1 MKAIGGFGGVKIN
14 GVVDGEAVS
23 LEFVLDE
30 ARCSQP
36 EQEPVYKTAMLQNG
50 DTVMVLDGYRYK
62 WAAFFE
68 DTTKTKLDI
77 LESMIRHSQQ
87 FGLALTLYPQWNL
100 AVPDSES
107 YSVMVVNSEWDRSN
121 LSNKT
126 DIGHKIEGLEFVSE
140 ELIDELHSY
149 TEGRY
154 IPVYSTMTGEVILFG
169 DIGIEILRSWRP

>member
-1 MKAIGGFGGVKIN
+1 MKAIGGFGGVKIV
-14 GVVDGEAVS
+14 GVVAGETAS
-23 LEFVLDE
+23 LEFGVDE

-62 WAAFFE
+62 WSAFFE
-68 DTTKTKLDI
+68 DTTKAKLDT

-87 FGLALTLYPQWNL
+87 FGAALTLYPQWNTK
-100 AVPDSES
+100 VPDSES
-107 YSVMVVNSEWDRSN
+107 YSVMVANSDWDRAN
-121 LSNKT
+121 LSDKT

-140 ELIDELHSY
+140 GLIDELHSF

-154 IPVYSTMTGEVILFG
+154 IPVYSTMDGEVILFG
-169 DIGIEILRSWRP
+169 DTSIEILRSWRP